1 MEPGGETAGVIGIE
15 RIAIGRNE
23 RRGKTGVL
31 GSGMELGEM
40 VFFFGVIER
49 IATGG
54 KNNGFSGYEQ

>member
-1 MEPGGETAGVIGIE
+1 ML
-15 RIAIGRNE
+15 GRG
-23 RRGKTGVL
+23 RG
-31 GSGMELGEM
+31 LGEM